1 MATYVDFIFK
11 MEVSSLFDPVGHLV
25 NQAYIFSIFFLK
37 RPHNWKQSRV
47 PMLKSPQSRIIKN
60 VITAPHIAL
69 ALFAFRI

>member
-37 RPHNWKQSRV
+37 KAPK
-47 PMLKSPQSRIIKN
+47 LETITCAN
-60 VITAPHIAL
+60 VKISTIQNHKKCDYCPTHRARFIC
-69 ALFAFRI
+69 F